1 MAESDEKDLVI
12 TALRQRIGEL
22 VSSYETDMAI
32 IRASYTKLK
41 EEYDHIVKILKDQTE
56 TSTKKV
62 EVSEKEKEI
71 LDVEL
76 GRKKVKV

>member
-22 VSSYETDMAI
+22 VSSYETDMAV

-41 EEYDHIVKILKDQTE
+41 EEYDHIVKILRDQTE
-56 TSTKKV
+56 TSTEKV
-62 EVSEKEKEI
+62 EMSEKEKEI

>member
-1 MAESDEKDLVI
+1 VAESDEKDLVI

-22 VSSYETDMAI
+22 VSSYETDIAI

-41 EEYDHIVKILKDQTE
+41 EEYDHIVKVLGDQTE

-62 EVSEKEKEI
+62 EMSEKEI
-71 LDVEL
+71 LDTEL